1 MREQD
6 LKEKLQKDGE
16 TIEIPES
23 LKPDRIQNRLEQS
36 ARKKK
41 RTWVKVIAGAAALML
56 VVGSGLLLSQTKGKD
71 GDSYGE
77 LYQTLQEL
85 TSQQNSLIDIQI
97 MDRAAGGVPE
107 KAARTFS
114 EDESAKESFSDTNI
128 QVEGVDEGDIVKTD
142 GAYLYVLD
150 RDYASVSIV
159 KAKAGKMKP
168 CAVIP
173 LDSQLTAQE
182 LYVEGDRLSVTGTR
196 QTEKGGVET
205 IIYTYDVK
213 DRQKPERA
221 GTVTQSGELRTSRME
236 GGYLYVFSSYY
247 PALPESR
254 DQIEQYVPRV
264 GGKAIKMPEI
274 IVPEN
279 PQNPQYLVMAA
290 IDPAKPDRAS
300 DRKAVLS
307 SGDTF
312 YVSQEHIYAA
322 SDRSQDGKDTE
333 IRKFSYKAGKIQYQ
347 ATGKV
352 KGYFNDSFSMDEY
365 KGNLRL
371 VTTLNGASGST
382 YNNVYVLDQ
391 NMKVMGSILKLA
403 KDERIYSARFLQDRG
418 YFVTYR
424 QTDPLFSV
432 DLSDPAN
439 PKILSALKIPGFS
452 EYLHF
457 YGQDRLLGIGQAAD
471 ENAVTSGVKLSM
483 FDISDPSQVKE
494 ESTVIIKD
502 TSDAEVLSNHRAVMI
517 DPEKNLF
524 GFAASGEKGAS
535 YYIYRYENGFKQ
547 VFKELVGNNCYDI
560 RGLYIGDVFYLVQM
574 DQIKSYQ
581 LSDFKKI
588 DLLNI

>member
-1 MREQD
+1 MREED
-6 LKEKLQKDGE
+6 LRKKLQKDGE

-56 VVGSGLLLSQTKGKD
+56 VVGSGLLLGQTKGKD
-71 GDSYGE
+71 SDSYGE

-85 TSQQNSLIDIQI
+85 TSQQNSLIDNRI
-97 MDRAAGGVPE
+97 MDKASGGVRE

-142 GAYLYVLD
+142 GEYLYVLD
-150 RDYASVSIV
+150 RDYVSVSIV
-159 KAKAGKMKP
+159 KAKAGKMKT
-168 CAVIP
+168 CSVIP

-196 QTEKGGVET
+196 QAEKGGVET
-205 IIYTYDVK
+205 IVRTYDMK
-213 DRQKPERA
+213 DRQKPEHM
-221 GTVTQSGELRTSRME
+221 GTVAQSGELHTSRME
-236 GGYLYVFSSYY
+236 GGYLYIFSNYY
-247 PALPESR
+247 PDLPESR
-254 DQIEQYVPRV
+254 NKTDQYVPLV
-264 GGKAIKMPEI
+264 NGETIKMPEI

-279 PQNPQYLVMAA
+279 PQTPQYLVMTA
-290 IDPAKPDRAS
+290 IDLTKPDRAS
-300 DRKAVLS
+300 DRKSVLS

-312 YVSQEHIYAA
+312 YVSQKHIYAA

-333 IRKFSYKAGKIQYQ
+333 IRKFSYKDGKIQYQ
-347 ATGKV
+347 TTGKV

-365 KGNLRL
+365 KGYLRL

-382 YNNVYVLDQ
+382 YNNVYVLDE
-391 NMKVMGSILKLA
+391 NMKVTGSILKLA

-439 PKILSALKIPGFS
+439 PKILGALKIPGFS

-457 YGQDRLLGIGQAAD
+457 YGKDRLLGIGQAAD

-502 TSDAEVLSNHRAVMI
+502 TFDAEVLSNHRAVMI
-517 DPEKNLF
+517 DPEKNIF
-524 GFAASGEKGAS
+524 GFAASGRKGAG

-547 VFKELVGNNCYDI
+547 VFKEPVGNNCYDI

-574 DQIKSYQ
+574 NQIRSYQ